1 MGDTETNPPWTL
13 TVAERRLIARC
24 KSGCGWIVPAQL
36 RMARRLAAR
45 GLIEIT
51 DETRPNPLRG
61 ATERRCRIVEADHG
75 E

>member
-1 MGDTETNPPWTL
+1 MDNYTI
-13 TVAERRLIARC
+13 AERRLLRRC
-24 KSGCGWIVPAQL
+24 AAGNGWIVPAQL

-51 DETRPNPLRG
+51 EETRPNPLRG
-61 ATERRCRIVEADHG
+61 ATERRCRIVEVEHG